1 MTGILQK
8 IAAALKNEEQF
19 KLALNDLINITDFE
33 QAELIEKFTDI
44 VNYWFTG
51 EKQDLIQWINIWI
64 DHLNYKYQNSQT
76 PKFNSSA
83 FFIQFLQNY
92 VRSLKLQL
100 TLKHKNTN
108 FGNKNSA
115 QHVEATPEIA
125 PSAIHQD
132 FQKINFLN
140 NKGVTA
146 DIIEFLL
153 KQEEGKAKI
162 EFLYTHFDFMAQYL
176 HPSLMIEMT
185 LNDKDS
191 SRLHSVRTIL
201 EKMINIHGFN
211 MEDITHLLKIYRN
224 FQFLFLIYDS
234 LPRLKTLCFS
244 PEQIITLAS
253 QTEGINYLL
262 QINNYAAALLDLQL
276 PPETIN
282 RLLVCPEGKQNL
294 ARLRDLT
301 NTNSAISIEEQRG
314 EVLPG
319 NKVVSPD
326 DLVLVNNYQVI
337 KKALSNTD
345 YLSLFIKEIELG
357 VFSLE
362 IFRTDEYNAFAE
374 LLALAFDK
382 CSIPVVDANKFC
394 TIWQNEIK
402 NQAKK
407 LDPDQELTHFS
418 HRIYK
423 ILSLMRQKLETEQNP
438 KPIPITETTSSLK
451 NNADNP
457 KRTINFSDDNPIS
470 NSTAQKLKYFEIDRG
485 FSSDTITRMLLIKNS
500 RIAKILSYVE
510 PLSFFLTPEQVA
522 LIGLSPDGIA
532 KLERAHADYEILDDL
547 QYNKKYFFI
556 IIYHKKTSALDQY
569 DERLKKDYIKY
580 NYDKRILEDS
590 LTHNELIRIVCRK
603 YGDTI
608 LSNFQKAYKKLKK
621 YQFNRE
627 RLIAALCCDDGNL
640 NLLKIQEALTLLK
653 KRYFRASDI
662 VAINNF
668 YPDPCKLIS
677 IAKYVPICFK
687 IGFNIPQ
694 FMILLSCKNAFDCFR
709 ALKKNSDVIKEMNIT
724 IDNLIQIL
732 IKPDGLLVLN
742 HLIQI
747 HQAKS
752 LENKILPVLEKPSNL
767 LKFSVYSPYQNFSDS
782 QSTKTIQSD
791 SDQYPLSPAGTI

>member
-8 IAAALKNEEQF
+8 IAVALQNEEQF

-33 QAELIEKFTDI
+33 QAELIEKFNDL

-51 EKQDLIQWINIWI
+51 EKQDLIQWINIWVA
-64 DHLNYKYQNSQT
+64 HLNYKYQNSQT
-76 PKFNSSA
+76 QKFNSSA
-83 FFIQFLQNY
+83 YFIQFLQNY
-92 VRSLKLQL
+92 VRSLNLQL
-100 TLKHKNTN
+100 TLKHNNTN
-108 FGNKNSA
+108 IRNKNSA
-115 QHVEATPEIA
+115 QPVEATPEIA
-125 PSAIHQD
+125 SSAIHQD
-132 FQKINFLN
+132 FQKINFLK

-162 EFLYTHFDFMAQYL
+162 EFLYIHFDFMAQYL

-301 NTNSAISIEEQRG
+301 NTNSAISIEEQRD
-314 EVLPG
+314 EVLP
-319 NKVVSPD
+319 NM
-326 DLVLVNNYQVI
+326 
-337 KKALSNTD
+337 
-345 YLSLFIKEIELG
+345 LSLI
-357 VFSLE
+357 
-362 IFRTDEYNAFAE
+362 
-374 LLALAFDK
+374 
-382 CSIPVVDANKFC
+382 
-394 TIWQNEIK
+394 
-402 NQAKK
+402 
-407 LDPDQELTHFS
+407 
-418 HRIYK
+418 
-423 ILSLMRQKLETEQNP
+423 RQKLETEQNP
-438 KPIPITETTSSLK
+438 KAIPITANTSSLK

-457 KRTINFSDDNPIS
+457 IP

-485 FSSDTITRMLLIKNS
+485 FSADTITRMLLINNNQ
-500 RIAKILSYVE
+500 IEQILSYIE

-522 LIGLSPDGIA
+522 LIGLSPDGIE
-532 KLERAHADYEILDDL
+532 KLERARGDYETLDDL

-556 IIYHKKTSALDQY
+556 IIYHNKTSALDQY
-569 DERLKKDYIKY
+569 DELLKKHYIKY
-580 NYDKRILEDS
+580 NYDKRILKNS
-590 LTHNELIRIVCRK
+590 LTHNELIRMVCRK
-603 YGDTI
+603 NGDKT
-608 LSNFQKAYKKLKK
+608 LSNFQKAFKKLKK

-627 RLIAALCCDDGNL
+627 GLITALCCDNGNL
-640 NLLKIQEALTLLK
+640 NLLKIQDALKLLK

-662 VAINNF
+662 VAINSL

-694 FMILLSCKNAFDCFR
+694 FMILLSCKNAFDCFK
-709 ALKKNSDVIKEMNIT
+709 ALKKNSDVINEMNIT

-732 IKPDGLLVLN
+732 IKPDGLLALN
-742 HLIQI
+742 HLIQK
-747 HQAKS
+747 HQDTS
-752 LENKILPVLEKPSNL
+752 LENKYLPVLQKPADL
-767 LKFSVYSPYQNFSDS
+767 PKFSIYTPYHYFSHSRS
-782 QSTKTIQSD
+782 QKTIQSE
-791 SDQYPLSPAGTI
+791 SDLYPLSPAGTI